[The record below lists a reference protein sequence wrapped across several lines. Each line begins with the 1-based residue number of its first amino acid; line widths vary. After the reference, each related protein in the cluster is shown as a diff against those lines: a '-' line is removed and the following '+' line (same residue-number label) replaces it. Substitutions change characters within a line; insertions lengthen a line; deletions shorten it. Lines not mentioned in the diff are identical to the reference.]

1 MDYEELVGKKIKIVS
16 MDDPY
21 ADRYIGKEGVVKNV
35 SEDPWGDVRL
45 DGDWGRSRYLPEC
58 RQIRSL
64 RLKKEKA
71 VYKTVFLFYN
81 YSARRN

>member
-1 MDYEELVGKKIKIVS
+1 MNYEELVGKKIKIVS

-45 DGDWGRSRYLPEC
+45 NGDWGGVAIYLKVDKFE
-58 RQIRSL
+58 IL
-64 RLKKEKA
+64 D
-71 VYKTVFLFYN
+71 
-81 YSARRN
+81 

>member
-1 MDYEELVGKKIKIVS
+1 MDYEELVGKKIRIIS

-45 DGDWGRSRYLPEC
+45 DRD
-58 RQIRSL
+58 
-64 RLKKEKA
+64 
-71 VYKTVFLFYN
+71 
-81 YSARRN
+81 

>member
-1 MDYEELVGKKIKIVS
+1 MNYEELVGKKIKIVS

-45 DGDWGRSRYLPEC
+45 DGDWGGVA
-58 RQIRSL
+58 I
-64 RLKKEKA
+64 
-71 VYKTVFLFYN
+71 
-81 YSARRN
+81 

>member
-1 MDYEELVGKKIKIVS
+1 MDYEGLVGKKIKIVS

-21 ADRYIGKEGVVKNV
+21 ADRYIGQRRR
-35 SEDPWGDVRL
+35 SEKCLRRPLGRRQARL
-45 DGDWGRSRYLPEC
+45 RLGRSRYLPES